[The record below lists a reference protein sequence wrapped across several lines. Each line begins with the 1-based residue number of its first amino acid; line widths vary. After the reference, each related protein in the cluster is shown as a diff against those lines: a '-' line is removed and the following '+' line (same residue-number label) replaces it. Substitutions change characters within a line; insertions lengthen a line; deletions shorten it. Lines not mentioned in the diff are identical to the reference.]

1 MRKHGDVES
10 GARKIAMPIKRIFA
24 AAFISTCTP
33 YTQAQIVETPSRFSE
48 YVITATRSETAV
60 MDLPM
65 AVDRIDADAIQ
76 NGQQKI
82 NLSESL
88 IRVPGIVAHN
98 RQNYAQDLQISIRG
112 FGARSTFGVRGVRI
126 YVDDIPATM
135 PDGQGQLS
143 HIDLGSADHIEVL
156 RGPFSALYGNSSG
169 GVIAVFS
176 ETPRAGSYIG
186 IDGGVGEDGTQREA
200 IKLSGAQ
207 AGYDYLF
214 DLANFRSDGYR
225 EHSAVRRTNLNSKL
239 NVALDDQSS
248 LKIIVNALDMPQAQ
262 DPLGLT
268 RAQFESDAEQAGTN
282 AELFD
287 TRKSVRQQQ
296 LGLSYRRTI
305 SADDDFSVML
315 YRGRRSTVQYQSIPT
330 AAQIAPTSAGGVIDL
345 ARDYWGSDLHW
356 THRGDALFGAPWQLT
371 GGISFDTL
379 DEDRRGY
386 RNFVGSAVGIKGD
399 LRRDESNRVYN
410 IDNYV
415 QWQWQPLARLSIN
428 AGIRNS
434 TVRIKSNDHYIG
446 AGNGDD
452 SGTVMYRATTPV
464 LGVSW
469 HLSDAT
475 NLYASYGTGFETPT
489 VNELAYRSTSGN
501 STGLNLA
508 LDPSRSEHYEL
519 GAKMRLDSIGNMNF
533 ALFNITTHDELAVA
547 ANSAGRS
554 VYQNA
559 GKTQRDG
566 AELSFENRWSNGIGA
581 AFAYTWLR
589 AQYADDFN
597 SCAGSPCATPQ
608 IIDAGNYI
616 PGVPSNVV
624 FGELSWRHARSGFDT
639 ALELRRES
647 KLYVNDANSDATASY
662 TVTNWRAGFV
672 QTLGQWKFNQFVR
685 IDNLTDRDYIGSVIV
700 NESNARF
707 FEPAPGR
714 SLFIG
719 VGVSGRL

>member
-1 MRKHGDVES
+1 MTK
-10 GARKIAMPIKRIFA
+10 KIKLSA
-24 AAFISTCTP
+24 ALAALCTSH
-33 YTQAQIVETPSRFSE
+33 TQAQILAAGPHLSE
-48 YVITATRSETAV
+48 YVVTATRASAPIKE
-60 MDLPM
+60 LPM
-65 AVDRIDADAIQ
+65 AIDRIDAGEVQ

-88 IRVPGIVAHN
+88 VRIPGVVAHN
-98 RQNYAQDLQISIRG
+98 RQNYAQDLQVSIRG

-143 HIDLGSADHIEVL
+143 HIGLGSADRIEVL

-169 GVIAVFS
+169 GVISVFS
-176 ETPRAGSYIG
+176 ETPHEGSYIG
-186 IDGGVGEDGTQREA
+186 MDGGLGKDGVQREA

-207 AGYDYLF
+207 PGIDYLF

-225 EHSAVRRTNLNSKL
+225 DHSAVRRTNLNGKL
-239 NVALDDQSS
+239 NVAIDDQSS

-268 RAQFESDAEQAGTN
+268 RAQFESDAKQAGAN

-296 LGLSYRRTI
+296 LGLSYRRAI
-305 SADDDFSVML
+305 SDDDDFTAML
-315 YRGRRSTVQYQSIPT
+315 YRGQRSTVQYQSIPT
-330 AAQIAPTSAGGVIDL
+330 GAQIAPTSAGGVIDL
-345 ARDYWGSDLHW
+345 GRDYWGSDLHW
-356 THRGDALFGAPWQLT
+356 THRGETLFGKPWQLT
-371 GGISFDTL
+371 GGFSFDNL
-379 DEDRRGY
+379 DEDRLGY
-386 RNFVGSAVGIKGD
+386 RNFVGSTLGIKGD

-410 IDNYV
+410 VDGYL
-415 QWQWQPLARLSIN
+415 QGQWQPLPTLSVS

-434 TVRIKSNDHYIG
+434 RVRVESNDHYVV
-446 AGNGDD
+446 AGNADD
-452 SGTVMYRATTPV
+452 SGAVTYRATTPV
-464 LGVSW
+464 LGASW
-469 HLSDAT
+469 RLNDAV

-489 VNELAYRSTSGN
+489 LNELAYRNTSGN

-519 GAKMRLDSIGNMNF
+519 GAKMRFDSIGSIDF
-533 ALFNITTHDELAVA
+533 ALFHVTTHDELVVA

-559 GKTQRDG
+559 GKTHRDG
-566 AELSFENRWSNGIGA
+566 AELSFDNRWRNGIGVA
-581 AFAYTWLR
+581 IAYTWLR
-589 AQYADDFN
+589 AKYADDFGV
-597 SCAGSPCATPQ
+597 CAGSPCATPQ
-608 IIDAGNYI
+608 IVKAGSYI
-616 PGVPSNVV
+616 PGLPSSVL

-647 KLYVNDANSDATASY
+647 KLYVDDANSDATSSY
-662 TVTNWRAGFV
+662 TVASWRAGFA
-672 QTLGQWKFNQFVR
+672 QTLKQWRFNEFLR

-700 NESNARF
+700 NESNGRF

-719 VGVSGRL
+719 FGISGRL